1 MAVRARELAEAEQI
15 LRSLPD
21 HVRKRMLNVIREYA
35 ADPLEPIPPQSGA
48 FEELRR
54 DGVDEES
61 SGIRQPRRTPP
72 QGVCRR
78 QSKATAK

>member
-1 MAVRARELAEAEQI
+1 MAVRGRELAEAEQI

-35 ADPLEPIPPQSGA
+35 ADLLEPIPPQSGA
-48 FEELRR
+48 SEELQL
-54 DGVDEES
+54 GVVDEES
-61 SGIRQPRRTPP
+61 SSIRQPRHTPL

-78 QSKATAK
+78 RNKATAK